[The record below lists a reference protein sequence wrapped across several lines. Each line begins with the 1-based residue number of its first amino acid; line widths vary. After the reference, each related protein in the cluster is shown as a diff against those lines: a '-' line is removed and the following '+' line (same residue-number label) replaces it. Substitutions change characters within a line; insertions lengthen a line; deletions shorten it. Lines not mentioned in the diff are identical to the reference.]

1 MIIKRK
7 LFGRGFNIDTY
18 NGMIQNAN
26 STPDGQ
32 RILEGYQ
39 KKYAKEI
46 NDYKSKTALS
56 VVPKQSST
64 PTTPSLPSLPS
75 SKPNPTPTSTP
86 KPNLTPT
93 PTPKPNPTPT
103 GKQPFVGIKQGA
115 MNTWNRM
122 GKAGKIGTVA
132 AAAGGL
138 YFIGKGL
145 LGNKKKDN
153 K

>member
-7 LFGRGFNIDTY
+7 LFGGGFNINTY
-18 NGMIQNAN
+18 NGMVQNAN

-46 NDYKSKTALS
+46 SDYKSKIALS
-56 VVPKQSST
+56 VVPKPSSS
-64 PTTPSLPSLPS
+64 PTTTTSI
-75 SKPNPTPTSTP
+75 STP
-86 KPNLTPT
+86 KPNS
-93 PTPKPNPTPT
+93 TPT

-115 MNTWNRM
+115 LNTWNRM
-122 GKAGKIGTVA
+122 GKAGKIGTA
-132 AAAGGL
+132 TAAAGGL
-138 YFIGKGL
+138 YFMGKGL
-145 LGNKKKDN
+145 FGNKNN

>member
-75 SKPNPTPTSTP
+75 SKPNPTPT
-86 KPNLTPT
+86 
-93 PTPKPNPTPT
+93 

-115 MNTWNRM
+115 INTWNRM
-122 GKAGKIGTVA
+122 GKAGKAGTI
-132 AAAGGL
+132 AAGLGGVYL
-138 YFIGKGL
+138 MGKGL
-145 LGNKKKDN
+145 FGNKKKDN

>member
-7 LFGRGFNIDTY
+7 LFGGGFNINTY
-18 NGMIQNAN
+18 NGIVQNAN

-56 VVPKQSST
+56 VVPK
-64 PTTPSLPSLPS
+64 PS
-75 SKPNPTPTSTP
+75 S
-86 KPNLTPT
+86 
-93 PTPKPNPTPT
+93 TPKPNPTPT

-115 MNTWNRM
+115 LNTWNRM
-122 GKAGKIGTVA
+122 GKAGKAGTI
-132 AAAGGL
+132 AAGLGGAYL
-138 YFIGKGL
+138 MGKGL
-145 LGNKKKDN
+145 FGGKKD
-153 K
+153 

>member
-56 VVPKQSST
+56 VVPKPSST

-75 SKPNPTPTSTP
+75 SKPNS
-86 KPNLTPT
+86 
-93 PTPKPNPTPT
+93 TPT

-115 MNTWNRM
+115 INTWNRM

-138 YFIGKGL
+138 YFMGKGL